1 MIGLKRAGARAFAM
15 TYLTVQALACG
26 GFTAEQAGDRPPAPC
41 AQCPAITPGR
51 DETMGRS
58 APALA
63 PSAVKSWHYQ
73 LQNIDPRAIADSPAD
88 MAVIDYGDEQRA
100 FTREEVDSM
109 RHKPDGS
116 RRIVLAYMS
125 IGQAEN
131 YRWYWPLRSRAW
143 LAHEDPE
150 WPGNYNVRFWH
161 PDWQAIVFQ
170 YVDAIMAAGFD
181 GVYLDRVDAFETMG
195 HRDDM
200 VELINRVSQR
210 AKSKRGDFLVVSQN
224 GDALIPDPRFRRAI
238 DAFAREDLF
247 YGEDNDGKRNR
258 ADGIRENIRR
268 LQTLAAEG
276 KPVFVVEYPR
286 NDDQART
293 AWREINE
300 QHFIG
305 LLANRALDRR

>member
-1 MIGLKRAGARAFAM
+1 MRACCAAARLPGSPPRGETMMGPERARARAGA
-15 TYLTVQALACG
+15 LVIVHALAG
-26 GFTAEQAGDRPPAPC
+26 SVIAASASERPADRAQVEAPC
-41 AQCPAITPGR
+41 VQCSARTPEQ
-51 DETMGRS
+51 DETVGRS

-63 PSAVKSWHYQ
+63 PAAVKSWHYQ

-100 FTREEVDSM
+100 FTREEGRTR

-116 RRIVLAYMS
+116 RSIVLAYMS

-224 GDALIPDPRFRRAI
+224 GDARIPDPRFRRAI

-258 ADGIRENIRR
+258 ADGIRE
-268 LQTLAAEG
+268 
-276 KPVFVVEYPR
+276 
-286 NDDQART
+286 
-293 AWREINE
+293 
-300 QHFIG
+300 
-305 LLANRALDRR
+305 